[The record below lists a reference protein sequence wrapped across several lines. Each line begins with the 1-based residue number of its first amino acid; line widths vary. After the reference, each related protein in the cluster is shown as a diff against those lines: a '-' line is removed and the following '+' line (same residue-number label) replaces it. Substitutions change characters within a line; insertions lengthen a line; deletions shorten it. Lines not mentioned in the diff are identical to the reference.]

1 MKEILG
7 IDVGA
12 TGIKGAVVDI
22 EKGELITD
30 RIKYPTPKPATPQAM
45 TEVMKKIIADLNW
58 KGKPVGMGFPAII
71 KNGVALSASNI
82 DDTWLDFPIVGFLN
96 KKLKC
101 PVRIINDADA
111 AGMAEKHYGGGSDKD
126 GMVILLTLGTG
137 IGSAIFYNGVLL
149 PNTEL
154 GHLKWQDSI
163 AEKYASN
170 SARELK
176 DLNFKVWGKE
186 LNRVLRHIEFILAPD
201 HFIIGGGISK
211 KFHKYAEYLKTDATI
226 EPAKMLNNAG
236 IVGAAL
242 AYILKENDLSYKS
255 YKSSK
260 D

>member
-12 TGIKGAVVDI
+12 TGIKGAIVDLN
-22 EKGELITD
+22 KGELITE

-45 TEVMKKIIADLNW
+45 TEVMKQIIADFKW
-58 KGKPVGMGFPAII
+58 KGKPVGVGFPAII
-71 KNGVALSASNI
+71 KEGVALSASNI
-82 DDTWLDFPIVGFLN
+82 DDTWLNFPIIGFLN

-101 PVRIINDADA
+101 PINVINDADA
-111 AGMAEKHYGGGSDKD
+111 AGLAEKKFGGGSNKK
-126 GMVILLTLGTG
+126 GLVILLTLGTG

-154 GHLKWQDSI
+154 GHLKYKDSV

-176 DLNFKVWGKE
+176 ELSFKSWGKE
-186 LNRVLRHIEFILAPD
+186 LNKVLNHIEFILAPD

-211 KFHKYAEYLKTDATI
+211 KFDKFKEFLKTEATI

-236 IVGAAL
+236 IVGAAM
-242 AYILKENDLSYKS
+242 AYNLK
-255 YKSSK
+255 
-260 D
+260 

>member
-12 TGIKGAVVDI
+12 TGIKGAIVDI
-22 EKGELITD
+22 DKGELITE
-30 RIKYPTPKPATPQAM
+30 RIKYPTPKPATPQSM
-45 TEVMKKIIADLNW
+45 TEVMKTLIADFDW
-58 KGKPVGMGFPAII
+58 KGKPVGVGFPAII
-71 KNGVALSASNI
+71 KEGVALSASNI
-82 DDTWLDFPIVGFLN
+82 DDTWLNFPIDGFLN

-101 PVRIINDADA
+101 PVKVINDADA
-111 AGMAEKHYGGGSDKD
+111 AGLAEKKFGGGSKKK

-137 IGSAIFYNGVLL
+137 IGSAIFYDGVLL

-154 GHLKWQDSI
+154 GHLKWGDSI

-170 SARELK
+170 NARESKELSYK
-176 DLNFKVWGKE
+176 AWGKE
-186 LNRVLRHIEFILAPD
+186 LNKVLNHIEFILAPD
-201 HFIIGGGISK
+201 HIIIGGGISK
-211 KFHKYAEYLKTDATI
+211 KFSKYEEYLKTDATI

-242 AYILKENDLSYKS
+242 ANTLYK
-255 YKSSK
+255 